1 VQSDSVSSFPF
12 FPFLFFFWEGGE
24 FFSSFGYI
32 HVAGENE
39 MKGKWEH
46 KRKSCGA
53 STPCTVYNSAKKK
66 RIFAKFCNSHAQ
78 FFFWMQMCKKEI
90 RDGGTRKKNHKNC
103 KPVKH
108 WIRSSLTLGDPNSLM
123 LLKLDSSFL
132 SLPASFG
139 V

>member
-1 VQSDSVSSFPF
+1 MQSDSVSSFSF
-12 FPFLFFFWEGGE
+12 FSFLFFFWEGGG

-66 RIFAKFCNSHAQ
+66 ESLQNFATLTH
-78 FFFWMQMCKKEI
+78 FFFWDANTQKEI
-90 RDGGTRKKNHKNC
+90 RDGGTRKRNHKNC
-103 KPVKH
+103 KPVKD
-108 WIRSSLTLGDPNSLM
+108 WIRSSLTLGDPNSFM